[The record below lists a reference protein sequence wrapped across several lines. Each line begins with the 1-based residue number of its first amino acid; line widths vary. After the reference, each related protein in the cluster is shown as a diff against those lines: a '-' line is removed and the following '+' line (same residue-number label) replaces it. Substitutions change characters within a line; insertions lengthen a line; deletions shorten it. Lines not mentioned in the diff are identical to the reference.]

1 MREGVKKPLRKK
13 NIEHILAKLMGAIKY
28 KKTLDTFLKKVDED
42 DDIKKLLIYFKQSY
56 EGDEKKTSKNNIA
69 GQMLFLFPGMYLFLS
84 ECFFILY

>member
-1 MREGVKKPLRKK
+1 MRKGVKKLF
-13 NIEHILAKLMGAIKY
+13 G
-28 KKTLDTFLKKVDED
+28 KKTTLNIFGGRSNTRKHWTHFCKKVDED

-69 GQMLFLFPGMYLFLS
+69 GKMLFLFPEMNLFLS